1 MPPTSPANLLPACTD
16 LGTQFVVQFGLRVSK
31 FNVFGP
37 RFIITMFRCDV
48 YSLFINLVLT
58 SIFSREVG
66 SLQVL
71 KLLKSVCIA
80 CYRAIQVLRIARGGL
95 QLNNNLKPRG
105 YFQVVIIIFNWKYI
119 ALN

>member
-1 MPPTSPANLLPACTD
+1 M
-16 LGTQFVVQFGLRVSK
+16 VQFGLRVSK

-37 RFIITMFRCDV
+37 GFIITMLRCDV

-66 SLQVL
+66 EVSFSSLQVL
-71 KLLKSVCIA
+71 KLLKSVYIA
-80 CYRAIQVLRIARGGL
+80 CYRAIRVLRIARGGL

>member
-1 MPPTSPANLLPACTD
+1 M
-16 LGTQFVVQFGLRVSK
+16 GVGEVS
-31 FNVFGP
+31 
-37 RFIITMFRCDV
+37 
-48 YSLFINLVLT
+48 
-58 SIFSREVG
+58 FS

-71 KLLKSVCIA
+71 KLLKSVYIA
-80 CYRAIQVLRIARGGL
+80 CYRAIRVLRIARGGL